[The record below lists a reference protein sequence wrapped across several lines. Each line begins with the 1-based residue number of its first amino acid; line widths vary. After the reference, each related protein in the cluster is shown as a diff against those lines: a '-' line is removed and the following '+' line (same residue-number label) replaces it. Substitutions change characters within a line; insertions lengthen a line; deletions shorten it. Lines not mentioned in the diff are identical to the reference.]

1 MFEKLVVLHDD
12 VDLEAQALHRLQ
24 AGRLHCARGCSDC
37 CIDDLTVSEVEADH
51 IRQMHGDLL
60 RSERPHPPGKCAFL
74 DLEGGCR
81 IYQHRP
87 YVCRTQGLPLRW
99 IDDEDEEQIVEMRD
113 ICPLNE
119 NGPPIEDLPADECW
133 TIGPAEDRLRMIQ
146 VERDG
151 GELRRISLR
160 DLFSPR

>member
-1 MFEKLVVLHDD
+1 
-12 VDLEAQALHRLQ
+12 
-24 AGRLHCARGCSDC
+24 
-37 CIDDLTVSEVEADH
+37 
-51 IRQMHGDLL
+51 
-60 RSERPHPPGKCAFL
+60 
-74 DLEGGCR
+74 
-81 IYQHRP
+81 
-87 YVCRTQGLPLRW
+87 
-99 IDDEDEEQIVEMRD
+99 MRD

>member
-81 IYQHRP
+81 IYQ
-87 YVCRTQGLPLRW
+87 
-99 IDDEDEEQIVEMRD
+99 
-113 ICPLNE
+113 
-119 NGPPIEDLPADECW
+119 
-133 TIGPAEDRLRMIQ
+133 
-146 VERDG
+146 
-151 GELRRISLR
+151 
-160 DLFSPR
+160 